1 MKITMHYY
9 LFILISCILLC
20 ACSNTRHLPPNEKLY
35 VGASVDLSG
44 PNLSVRQKK
53 TLRSDLEGMTRPRP
67 NSKFLGMRIKL
78 SFYNLFHNKKP
89 NSFFGKLRDKWGEPP
104 VLLSQLDLERNI
116 KVLDNHLEN
125 KGFFQAKVT
134 GDTVIRRKKA
144 RAKYKAET
152 GNQYIINTV
161 HFPADSSDLSLNIQQ
176 TIANSLLKPGEPF
189 DLDVIKGERLRIDAF
204 LKERGFYFFSPEYLL
219 IKTDSSIG
227 NNKVDMYVTM
237 KPEMPKTA
245 GNIYRIDNV
254 FIYSNYSLNTAQED
268 TSLANAELH
277 HGYYVVD
284 KEKRFRPGLFQEAM
298 QFDSADVYNRTD
310 HNLTLNR
317 LINLDLFKFV
327 KNRFEQKTDSSKL
340 DVFYYLTPLPS
351 KSLRAEVTAT
361 TRSNNLN
368 GSEIRFSWRNRNF
381 FKGGEH
387 LSLSAYVG
395 SDYQFSGALSGYNT
409 YRTGAELALAIPH
422 IIIPFRTLRY
432 RGGFAPRTT
441 FKLGYDIL
449 NRKSLFTLNSYRF
462 EYGYIARRSVKKTHE
477 FNPVAINY
485 VQALN
490 VTPKFDTLVKKDP
503 ILAKTIQSQFI
514 LGSNYQYNYNEV
526 VNGLQK
532 TNSYYFNGL
541 VDWSGNVAGLIT
553 GADYKEGKEKFL
565 FGAPFAQYMKFEAD
579 GRFYRKIG
587 LNSSWANRVILG
599 FGYPYGNS
607 VELPY
612 IKQFFVGGNNSL
624 RGFRSR
630 GVGPGVYRSPDPET
644 LIPDQTGDIKIEF
657 NTEFRPRISGPLYG
671 AIFFDAGNIWL
682 FNDSNYTKR
691 PGGKFSSKFLS
702 QLAMDA
708 GVGLRLDITIFV
720 IRFDVGFPLRKPWEQ
735 NPWVA
740 NQINFADG
748 NWRRENMVYNL
759 AIGYP
764 F

>member
-1 MKITMHYY
+1 
-9 LFILISCILLC
+9 
-20 ACSNTRHLPPNEKLY
+20 
-35 VGASVDLSG
+35 
-44 PNLSVRQKK
+44 
-53 TLRSDLEGMTRPRP
+53 
-67 NSKFLGMRIKL
+67 
-78 SFYNLFHNKKP
+78 
-89 NSFFGKLRDKWGEPP
+89 
-104 VLLSQLDLERNI
+104 
-116 KVLDNHLEN
+116 
-125 KGFFQAKVT
+125 
-134 GDTVIRRKKA
+134 
-144 RAKYKAET
+144 
-152 GNQYIINTV
+152 
-161 HFPADSSDLSLNIQQ
+161 
-176 TIANSLLKPGEPF
+176 
-189 DLDVIKGERLRIDAF
+189 
-204 LKERGFYFFSPEYLL
+204 
-219 IKTDSSIG
+219 
-227 NNKVDMYVTM
+227 
-237 KPEMPKTA
+237 
-245 GNIYRIDNV
+245 
-254 FIYSNYSLNTAQED
+254 
-268 TSLANAELH
+268 
-277 HGYYVVD
+277 
-284 KEKRFRPGLFQEAM
+284 
-298 QFDSADVYNRTD
+298 
-310 HNLTLNR
+310 
-317 LINLDLFKFV
+317 
-327 KNRFEQKTDSSKL
+327 
-340 DVFYYLTPLPS
+340 
-351 KSLRAEVTAT
+351 
-361 TRSNNLN
+361 
-368 GSEIRFSWRNRNF
+368 
-381 FKGGEH
+381 
-387 LSLSAYVG
+387 
-395 SDYQFSGALSGYNT
+395 
-409 YRTGAELALAIPH
+409 
-422 IIIPFRTLRY
+422 
-432 RGGFAPRTT
+432 
-441 FKLGYDIL
+441 
-449 NRKSLFTLNSYRF
+449 LFTLNSYRF